1 MGQAVGIFSI
11 FKGKKTGQVD
21 DLDGFADVPTR
32 MAGSDAERARQ
43 REIARA
49 TAMKIDAIESAMTQD
64 IFNTPEPAWGSGP
77 RRPRTNAQIQGGGAG
92 AHPTLPMLELA
103 TTELLADDEVPEAAV
118 EAQTAPVVEEI
129 AIMYANGQQEV
140 AEAMLTDSLA
150 DAGLT
155 ERSLWWMLFDLYQI
169 SGRQDDFDNIAI
181 DYASRFET
189 SPPTWSPLSPPA
201 HEASYAGVEPTEA
214 FAGLLD
220 AAIVPQLERLAQLA
234 ASAAVF
240 RLEFSRVREVTPEGC
255 ELLLAALRR
264 LRARALTVVG
274 AAELAELIRG
284 TLTIGA
290 RDASE
295 GPWLLRLELLQLLNR
310 EKDFEETAMDY
321 CVTYEVSPPQFS
333 APTNVATAAPAR
345 APVSADRF
353 MLPAL
358 LEGSLEPLGDAIH
371 AYAAQNALLV
381 LDCSRLARAD
391 YGAAGKL
398 LAILRPLAAAGKKIE
413 LRDMNHLVAA
423 LFKLLGYA
431 ESSRLFPHKY

>member
-1 MGQAVGIFSI
+1 MGIFSI
-11 FKGKKTGQVD
+11 FKGKKNDSVD

-32 MAGSDAERARQ
+32 MQDSDAGRARQ

-49 TAMKIDAIESAMTQD
+49 TALKIDAIESAMSAD

-77 RRPRTNAQIQGGGAG
+77 RRPRTNAQINGNGAG
-92 AHPTLPMLELA
+92 ANHTLPMLELA
-103 TTELLADDEVPEAAV
+103 TTQLLADDEVPEAAV
-118 EAQTAPVVEEI
+118 QAQTAPVIEEI
-129 AIMYANGQQEV
+129 AIMYANGQQDV

-155 ERSLWWMLFDLYQI
+155 ERSLWWMLFDLYQV

-189 SPPTWSPLSPPA
+189 SPPTWSPLAPA
-201 HEASYAGVEPTEA
+201 THVASFTGVEPTEA

-220 AAIVPQLERLAQLA
+220 ASIAPQLERLAKLA
-234 ASAAVF
+234 ASAPVF
-240 RLEFSRVREVTPEGC
+240 RLEFGRVLEVTPEGC
-255 ELLLAALRR
+255 TLLVKALQT
-264 LRARALTVVG
+264 LRARELTVAG

-295 GPWLLRLELLQLLNR
+295 GPWLLRLELLQLLGR

-333 APTNVATAAPAR
+333 APTNVATAAPAH
-345 APVSADRF
+345 AQASSDRF

-358 LEGSLEPLGDAIH
+358 LEGPLDALGEAIN
-371 AYAAQNALLV
+371 AYAAQVDPVV
-381 LDCSRLARAD
+381 LDCSRMARAD
-391 YGAAGKL
+391 YSAAGKL
-398 LAILRPLAAAGKKIE
+398 LAHLRPLAASGKKIE